1 MRYCSKLKAL
11 PENPAYDVVFS
22 PPYVQKFSK
31 KPNEIPTL
39 GIRMKHHFEKAG
51 IDVGV
56 IDDGPLETEV
66 PPWKL
71 ASLTMNLTL
80 SQFKKDSFSGLAF
93 KQLFLEQ
100 CERYKSFVKIF
111 TDGSKKEE
119 RAAAAMVSQANFANP
134 TQL

>member
-1 MRYCSKLKAL
+1 
-11 PENPAYDVVFS
+11 
-22 PPYVQKFSK
+22 
-31 KPNEIPTL
+31 
-39 GIRMKHHFEKAG
+39 MKHHFEKAG

-80 SQFKKDSFSGLAF
+80 SQFKKDSFSGVAF

-100 CERYKSFVKIF
+100 CERYQSFVKIF

-119 RAAAAMVSQANFANP
+119 RAAADATPEAKAKVAKPNSKSMGQKFHCP
-134 TQL
+134 TNDVIRE